1 MTAAAVRPAQP
12 GVESVSAREKLVQAA
27 KGLPYS
33 ARTLKMNLNHFA
45 DDARQQLRS
54 DGYDVHQG
62 AAQRSFAAQQ
72 AQRGPVAAGAGQRLK
87 GGSR

>member
-1 MTAAAVRPAQP
+1 
-12 GVESVSAREKLVQAA
+12 
-27 KGLPYS
+27 
-33 ARTLKMNLNHFA
+33 MNLNHFA